1 MDAVRVLGPMLVFEL
16 DFPDDGDFGMM
27 SRGRIYPMSA
37 DAAGALAA
45 GAMMLGDLG
54 ALRSASRAGVSTRG
68 SASTAGSITGV
79 SGHRARTCAG
89 TGESCDDDR

>member
-1 MDAVRVLGPMLVFEL
+1 MDAVRVLGPMLVFKL
-16 DFPDDGDFGMM
+16 DFPDDRDFGMM

-54 ALRSASRAGVSTRG
+54 ALSIRLAGGRLDSWEREHRWKHYRRIG
-68 SASTAGSITGV
+68 P
-79 SGHRARTCAG
+79 SGAYLCWDGRVVR
-89 TGESCDDDR
+89 R